1 MEDHLGYSYFKVM
14 HPGGC
19 VVRTEPTLFAQS
31 TGLVVSKDS
40 IIPTRNIVS
49 GEGNIFVELIE
60 GGWVVVQK
68 GPLQACIKINGP
80 SMKTGEWLYEV
91 VHPSGARFARSS
103 DISEAS
109 ERHEKSHP
117 KGTVLK
123 AISKRTEI
131 ESVVTVVQLDGD
143 NGWLFEHANTGE
155 VLDRLGNELVV
166 IPSNEGRELRELYA
180 KIVNPDGVH
189 ILTTPTETS
198 VWKGRLEFDK
208 VVLCS
213 EVFKVP
219 IFTSADDNPGVIPIQ
234 IGLIVYY
241 RLKDQ
246 KGGWIVAG
254 RGTSEPNRPSTQI
267 MEAMEIDPAVS
278 AGGGNNS
285 VIPIP
290 RSPQIQSKS
299 KTGGNGIT
307 DLLNASGEGDSSSG
321 IFEFAGN
328 RIRSNSNAS
337 ASKATATSPL
347 PTTTPIGVSNDR
359 IMEDEPCDAWFRV
372 VYKGGLKLRGGPSM
386 HDLLDGT
393 LPVGCF
399 VKTSRRVVVRSN
411 TQPNPVGGITG
422 VNTSIVFLQ
431 LVACVGAKVRVA
443 DAWVFE
449 SITDL
454 DAMQDSVIIA
464 AEKVSE
470 PLVESQSGLVLMVLY
485 PGGITLRAS
494 PHMSAAK
501 TQQVVK
507 MYECTSVQGI
517 ISTSDNMESFALLP
531 GGAWLPCKAPGGL
544 EVAVRVPRA
553 PSSRSGLFEVTMKAE
568 CPTLYGPFPD
578 TPSLPQTLPKG
589 SVMQFDMMLWY
600 SADDGSVNA
609 ADIFFR
615 LEPTDALIPTP
626 AVWIRRDD
634 EVLNIVENYPLQQN

>member
-68 GPLQACIKINGP
+68 GQLQACIKINGP

-91 VHPSGARFARSS
+91 VHPSGARFARTP

-131 ESVVTVVQLDGD
+131 ESVVTVVQLDAD

-166 IPSNEGRELRELYA
+166 IPSNEGRELRDLHA
-180 KIVNPDGVH
+180 KIVNPEGVH

-208 VVLCS
+208 VVSCS

-219 IFTSADDNPGVIPIQ
+219 IFSSAEDNPGVIIPVQ
-234 IGLIVYY
+234 RGLVVYY

-246 KGGWIVAG
+246 KGWIVAG

-267 MEAMEIDPAVS
+267 MDAMEIDPAVNA
-278 AGGGNNS
+278 AGGNS

-299 KTGGNGIT
+299 KSGGNGIT
-307 DLLNASGEGDSSSG
+307 DLINASGEGDDVSG
-321 IFEFAGN
+321 IFEFGGN
-328 RIRSNSNAS
+328 RIQSNSS
-337 ASKATATSPL
+337 ASKVTVPVE
-347 PTTTPIGVSNDR
+347 VSNDR
-359 IMEDEPCDAWFRV
+359 IMEDAPCDAWFRV

-422 VNTSIVFLQ
+422 VDTSIVFLQ

-454 DAMQDSVIIA
+454 DAMQDSVIVA
-464 AEKVSE
+464 AEKVNE

-517 ISTSDNMESFALLP
+517 ISTSDGMESFALLP

-553 PSSRSGLFEVTMKAE
+553 PSSRSGLFEVSMKAE

-589 SVMQFDMMLWY
+589 AVLQFDMMLWY

-615 LEPTDALIPTP
+615 LEPTDALTPTP

-634 EVLNIVENYPLQQN
+634 EILSIVENYPLQQN